1 MNILTKYFFNRCFE
15 LLNKKSFDTYR
26 VSLHNPYTIL
36 EELLIST
43 INHDKKRIKK
53 YDPTITSIGREV
65 KLFLDIDLLTEV
77 FIFKTFSK
85 IQVKEIIEDKCIK
98 SKDGEHNRTISLMTR
113 TLLDENKNFTK
124 TLFEKISL
132 LLNEDFEANYHKI
145 DKYASWLL
153 SQLLHKG
160 YSRKF
165 ISDSFR
171 KANKLINDGQ
181 TNEETLE
188 KLASIFE
195 KEPEKYTVV
204 FKIKSKNSSEFKC
217 ASTELSKID
226 LFPEEFKNKKFINA
240 KFQEVDNEE
249 IYLKIDT
256 ITTDFW
262 SALKLSHQI
271 ISESIEIN
279 ILHQSEHKI
288 VLENQALV
296 FHCNSKRYRMETLD
310 NTLDGYYDYNENEFS
325 RFIFNYRNIKSTTA
339 REKLRSAIRFYKLG
353 NDSIELEHKILNYWI
368 GFEQLFSAINSDE
381 DSIKRIKKYFV
392 PLNCCYYLQRR
403 VNYLLIICDNKNITS
418 TGNKLEVGSLKN
430 GLLNTIEFDNPDP
443 LIEKRLT
450 KYINNFNSNHKIKE
464 DLELHKTRLDL
475 HLTRIYK
482 IRNELVHEGKTSVDL
497 NQLAS
502 HLRHYLLFSIEQ
514 ITNELNENI
523 ILNQL
528 DDVFIYFENLYNQI
542 LKAQNIEEIFTIKE
556 FKGYME

>member
-36 EELLIST
+36 EELWIST
-43 INHDKKRIKK
+43 NNHDKKRIKN

-65 KLFLDIDLLTEV
+65 KLFLEIDLLYEV
-77 FIFKTFSK
+77 FVFNTFSK
-85 IQVKEIIEDKCIK
+85 IQVKEIIEEKCIK
-98 SKDGEHNRTISLMTR
+98 SKIGEYNRTISLMTR
-113 TLLDENKNFTK
+113 TLLEENKNFTK
-124 TLFEKISL
+124 TLFDKISIL
-132 LLNEDFEANYHKI
+132 SNEDFETNYHKI
-145 DKYASWLL
+145 DKFTSWLL

-171 KANKLINDGQ
+171 KANKLIIGGQ

-195 KEPEKYTVV
+195 KEPEEYTVI
-204 FKIKSKNSSEFKC
+204 FKIKSKNILQFKS

-226 LFPEEFKNKKFINA
+226 VFPEEFKYKKFINA
-240 KFQEVDNEE
+240 KFQELDSEE
-249 IYLKIDT
+249 IYLKIEV

-262 SALKLSHQI
+262 SALKIAHQL

-288 VLENQALV
+288 VLENQALIY
-296 FHCNSKRYRMETLD
+296 HCNSKRYRMETLD

-353 NDSIELEHKILNYWI
+353 NESIELEHKILNYWI

-381 DSIKRIKKYFV
+381 DSIKRIKKFYV
-392 PLNCCYYLQRR
+392 TLSCCFYLQRR
-403 VNYLLIICDNKNITS
+403 VNYLLIICENKNIKFAGS
-418 TGNKLEVGSLKN
+418 KLEVSNLKN
-430 GLLNTIEFDNPDP
+430 GLMDTITFENSDP

-450 KYINNFNSNHKIKE
+450 RYVNCFNSNHKIKE

-482 IRNELVHEGKTSVDL
+482 IRNELVHEGKTSLDL

-523 ILNQL
+523 VLNQL
-528 DDVFIYFENLYNQI
+528 DDVFIYFENLFNKI
-542 LKAQNIEEIFTIKE
+542 IKANNIEEVFAIKE